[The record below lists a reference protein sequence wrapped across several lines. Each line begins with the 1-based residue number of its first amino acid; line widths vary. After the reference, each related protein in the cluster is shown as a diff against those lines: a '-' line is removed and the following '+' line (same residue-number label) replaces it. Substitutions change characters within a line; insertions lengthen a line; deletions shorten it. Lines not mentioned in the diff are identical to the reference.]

1 MRKCHL
7 LAASCLTLAACTTV
21 HTTELAKDHPPVPVG
36 LADDLRHS
44 VTVLAT
50 DIGERNCYH
59 PEKLAKAADWI
70 EAQFKAMGY
79 AVERQPVK
87 VPDGQPFE
95 CGKRTVWNLVAE
107 KKGAQAGGPLEEIL
121 VIGAHYDSKVAMPD
135 WHGHDHP
142 MPCEPGT
149 PGADDNASGIAGVLA
164 VARMLK
170 DQPLERTVRFVA
182 FVNEEPPFFQT
193 DSMGSVVCAKAL
205 AQECRVSGLPAKHP
219 HLKKAVGMISFEM
232 LGMYALCQGE
242 KRPFGAG
249 LVGMVDRPDYI
260 DFLSNRSSRR
270 FALACAEIFR
280 HHSPI
285 VLRSTALPEVSHRV
299 AWSDDWSFWQQDI
312 PAFSATD
319 TSYCRNDHYHGVGDT
334 ADTLDYG
341 KMAETVW
348 GLRFVVEGAGGK

>member
-1 MRKCHL
+1 MRNFHL
-7 LAASCLTLAACTTV
+7 MAASCLALAACTTV
-21 HTTELAKDHPPVPVG
+21 HTTDLAKDHPPVPPT
-36 LADDLRHS
+36 LAEELRHS
-44 VTVLAT
+44 VTVLAA

-79 AVERQPVK
+79 AVVRQPVE
-87 VPDGQPFE
+87 VPSGEPFA
-95 CGKRTVWNLVAE
+95 CGKRTVWNIMVE
-107 KKGAQAGGPLEEIL
+107 KKGTTKPDEIL

-135 WHGHDHP
+135 WHGHTHP
-142 MPCEPGT
+142 TPEKPGT

-170 DQPLERTVRFVA
+170 DQPLERTVMFVA

-193 DSMGSVVCAKAL
+193 DSMGSVVCAKNLAL
-205 AQECRVSGLPAKHP
+205 RCTVSGLAMNPRP
-219 HLKKAVGMISFEM
+219 KKAVGMISFEM

-249 LVGMVDRPDYI
+249 LVGMVDAPDYI
-260 DFLSNRSSRR
+260 DFLSNRSSRH
-270 FALACAEIFR
+270 FAAQCAESFR

-285 VLRSTALPEVSHRV
+285 ALRATALPEVSRHV
-299 AWSDDWSFWQQDI
+299 AWSDDWSFWQQGI

-341 KMAETVW
+341 KMAQTVW
-348 GLRFVVEGAGGK
+348 GLRFVVEGVGRGLDKN